1 MITRTQWLDHI
12 RPGAKSNLFCVF
24 LGILL
29 WMDFLHLSE
38 LQASGSDSFL
48 FNFISSLLAGHLI
61 WSRIADLVLF
71 LLLSFLILR
80 MNEVYTFIHV
90 RTMLPSFFCILI
102 GGLVLYPHYLSSG
115 LVIAILLL
123 SSVFS
128 AFNMKRGYVMM
139 HAFNIGFL
147 LSLATLIYPFS
158 LAYILLF
165 VVFYYNLNVLSLRV
179 VLATLTGAFV
189 PLFYA
194 FLILAYTGHVELL
207 NEYFDPT
214 IKLQLWNLSFS
225 HPQIL
230 YFSLIGVL
238 LVWAIFHV
246 VATYRQESVVPRRM
260 FNFFIMMMAFS
271 LLMVLFSDS
280 GFNNLLCSLVIFIS
294 IILGRFFSLKLSE
307 SKLCLRAFQFFI
319 GSSVLY
325 YVYLMS

>member
-1 MITRTQWLDHI
+1 MTRTQWLDHI

-24 LGILL
+24 WASCCGWIFSI
-29 WMDFLHLSE
+29 WSE

-90 RTMLPSFFCILI
+90 RTMLPSFFLHSYRRF
-102 GGLVLYPHYLSSG
+102 GALSHYLSSG

-158 LAYILLF
+158 LVYILL
-165 VVFYYNLNVLSLRV
+165 LWCS
-179 VLATLTGAFV
+179 
-189 PLFYA
+189 
-194 FLILAYTGHVELL
+194 I
-207 NEYFDPT
+207 T
-214 IKLQLWNLSFS
+214 I
-225 HPQIL
+225 
-230 YFSLIGVL
+230 
-238 LVWAIFHV
+238 
-246 VATYRQESVVPRRM
+246 
-260 FNFFIMMMAFS
+260 
-271 LLMVLFSDS
+271 
-280 GFNNLLCSLVIFIS
+280 
-294 IILGRFFSLKLSE
+294 
-307 SKLCLRAFQFFI
+307 
-319 GSSVLY
+319 
-325 YVYLMS
+325 